1 MVVRGWEN
9 KIYIVAPMRKIGERG
24 VIMENNKNLKNEE
37 IETNEEVKELATVDE
52 NYSISDFGGIGRN
65 TNTKTEVFTNIK
77 DSKKIFNLENK
88 VDELLND
95 CVDELIRVKEVLI
108 KRYEKPMKEP
118 VIDEETGEII
128 KDTEI
133 SMSCVLVD
141 DNDKS
146 YATGSK
152 TFIIQLMRYLQMK
165 ERIGE
170 HKDTFE
176 IKIIKKKVGQNG
188 NKALSFELV

>member
-1 MVVRGWEN
+1 MEEN
-9 KIYIVAPMRKIGERG
+9 
-24 VIMENNKNLKNEE
+24 
-37 IETNEEVKELATVDE
+37 KELAVASNE
-52 NYSISDFGGIGRN
+52 NYQIIGFDGLGGN
-65 TNTKTEVFTNIK
+65 TNTKTEVITNIT
-77 DSKKIFNLENK
+77 DEKKMFNLENK

-95 CVDELIRVKEVLI
+95 CEGELIRVKEVLI

-118 VIDEETGEII
+118 IVDETTGEII

-133 SMSCVLVD
+133 TMSCVIVD

-152 TFIIQLMRYLQMK
+152 TFTIQLMKLLQMRNRLGK
-165 ERIGE
+165 NNES
-170 HKDTFE
+170 FE
-176 IKIIKKKVGQNG
+176 IKIIKKKIANSG